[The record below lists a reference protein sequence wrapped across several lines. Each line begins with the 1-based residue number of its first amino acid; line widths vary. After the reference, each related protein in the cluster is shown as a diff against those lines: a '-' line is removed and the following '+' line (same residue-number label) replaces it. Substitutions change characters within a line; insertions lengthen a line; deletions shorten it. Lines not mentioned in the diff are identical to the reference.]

1 MEFALVNLL
10 HHHQAYPTRALKNEL
25 CFNFISRRC
34 YKANHCPGIHPY
46 DKKLYLRQAIE
57 EQKRRKELR
66 ATQTPGA
73 RPVSAPIQN
82 AEPTMAT
89 APTNSASL
97 QPAIPQTQP
106 AILQAQPATT
116 NKTASRRQR
125 EAPNSNLDKNRA
137 FVVGPTGTLQQQR
150 PVRPAENKNHKVSVS
165 VPGDAVQ
172 NNTLHGEGSNSNLD
186 KNRAFVVGPSGIHQQ
201 RRPAENKNH
210 KASMSVSGD
219 AVHNGDTSHGLHSKP
234 DNRLSDT
241 SSISED
247 MSVPGIHRES
257 SWDSDAGCR
266 DAFTDKRGSSDSDV
280 TTDDMQTILEGR
292 RIPHSVPQS
301 QSCTTNGAKVP
312 PVKEQKHPRPKIN
325 DRCRKWLRNECNLG
339 YQCKF
344 VHEDLEYDDTPVSF
358 NLFSLQRRPFS
369 FQVF

>member
-137 FVVGPTGTLQQQR
+137 FVVGP
-150 PVRPAENKNHKVSVS
+150 
-165 VPGDAVQ
+165 
-172 NNTLHGEGSNSNLD
+172 
-186 KNRAFVVGPSGIHQQ
+186 SGIHQQ

-257 SWDSDAGCR
+257 SWDPDAGCR

-344 VHEDLEYDDTPVSF
+344 VHEDLEYDDTTVSF
-358 NLFSLQRRPFS
+358 DLFSLQRRPFS
-369 FQVF
+369 FQVY